1 MSFIQAKN
9 RTSFAS
15 SPLFFVC
22 MSCLWVALMT
32 MTSGWQSAVAGE
44 PGIFQYTAEAWM
56 GVVSLVSDQSQDD
69 AAGNSDD
76 ELDEEDDE
84 LDDEDD
90 DEDDDAQAKKSGRK
104 HRKHGAG
111 RGSPKQGQGQAQSRH
126 KHQQRP
132 HGPSVEEHGRG
143 PEREHGRGPEGRMPP
158 PPPQDMRKVVMDR
171 LDDVIATLS
180 RIENQLGSR
189 EGDRRSPGD
198 ARGGPRGSSEDMHRR
213 IPEGNQM
220 PDGMRRMIEE
230 RMQEGRKRME
240 DGQRR
245 MEEARKQFKQ
255 MQQRIE
261 KLEAEVQQL
270 KREKT

>member
-22 MSCLWVALMT
+22 MSCLWVAFMT

-56 GVVSLVSDQSQDD
+56 GVVSLVSDQSEDD

-76 ELDEEDDE
+76 ELDDEEDDE
-84 LDDEDD
+84 LDD

-104 HRKHGAG
+104 HRKH
-111 RGSPKQGQGQAQSRH
+111 K
-126 KHQQRP
+126 QRP
-132 HGPSVEEHGRG
+132 HGPSIDEHGRG
-143 PEREHGRGPEGRMPP
+143 PEREHGRRPEGRMPP
-158 PPPQDMRKVVMDR
+158 PPPHDMRKVVMDR

-198 ARGGPRGSSEDMHRR
+198 ARGGPRGGSEDMHRR
-213 IPEGNQM
+213 IPDGNQM

-240 DGQRR
+240 EGQRR

>member
-1 MSFIQAKN
+1 MSFIQARN

-15 SPLFFVC
+15 RPLFFVC
-22 MSCLWVALMT
+22 MSCLWVAFMT

-44 PGIFQYTAEAWM
+44 PGLFQYTAEAWM
-56 GVVSLVSDQSQDD
+56 GVVSLVSDQSEDD
-69 AAGNSDD
+69 AAGDSDD
-76 ELDEEDDE
+76 ELDEEDDD
-84 LDDEDD
+84 LDD
-90 DEDDDAQAKKSGRK
+90 DENDEDEDAQAKKSGRK

-111 RGSPKQGQGQAQSRH
+111 PGSPKQGQGQAQSGH
-126 KHQQRP
+126 KDKQRP
-132 HGPSVEEHGRG
+132 HGPSIE
-143 PEREHGRGPEGRMPP
+143 EHGRGPEGRMPP
-158 PPPQDMRKVVMDR
+158 PPPQDMRRVVMDR

-198 ARGGPRGSSEDMHRR
+198 ARGGPRGGSEDMLRR
-213 IPEGNQM
+213 IPDGNQM

-240 DGQRR
+240 EGQRR

>member
-1 MSFIQAKN
+1 MY
-9 RTSFAS
+9 R
-15 SPLFFVC
+15 
-22 MSCLWVALMT
+22 W
-32 MTSGWQSAVAGE
+32 SAIN
-44 PGIFQYTAEAWM
+44 P
-56 GVVSLVSDQSQDD
+56 
-69 AAGNSDD
+69 AGNSDD

-158 PPPQDMRKVVMDR
+158 PPPQDMRRVVMDR

-213 IPEGNQM
+213 IPEGNPM

>member
-1 MSFIQAKN
+1 MSFVQAKN

-56 GVVSLVSDQSQDD
+56 GVVSLVSDQSEDD
-69 AAGNSDD
+69 TAGNSDD

-84 LDDEDD
+84 LDD
-90 DEDDDAQAKKSGRK
+90 DEDEDEDAQAKKSGRK
-104 HRKHGAG
+104 HRKH
-111 RGSPKQGQGQAQSRH
+111 K
-126 KHQQRP
+126 QRP
-132 HGPSVEEHGRG
+132 HGPSIDEHGRG
-143 PEREHGRGPEGRMPP
+143 PEREHGRRPEGRMPP

-198 ARGGPRGSSEDMHRR
+198 ARGGPRGGSEDMHRR
-213 IPEGNQM
+213 IPDGNQM

-240 DGQRR
+240 EGQRR

>member
-1 MSFIQAKN
+1 MSFIQSRN

-15 SPLFFVC
+15 RPLFFVC
-22 MSCLWVALMT
+22 MSCLWVAFMT

-44 PGIFQYTAEAWM
+44 PGLFQYTAEAWM
-56 GVVSLVSDQSQDD
+56 GVVSLVSDQSEDD

-76 ELDEEDDE
+76 ELDDEEDDE
-84 LDDEDD
+84 LDD

-104 HRKHGAG
+104 HRKH
-111 RGSPKQGQGQAQSRH
+111 K
-126 KHQQRP
+126 QRP
-132 HGPSVEEHGRG
+132 HGPSIDEHGRG
-143 PEREHGRGPEGRMPP
+143 PEREHGRRPEGRMPP
-158 PPPQDMRKVVMDR
+158 PPPHDMRKVVMDR

-198 ARGGPRGSSEDMHRR
+198 ARGGPRGGSEDMHRR
-213 IPEGNQM
+213 IPDGNQM

-240 DGQRR
+240 EGQRR

>member
-15 SPLFFVC
+15 RPLFFVC
-22 MSCLWVALMT
+22 MSCVWVAFMT

-76 ELDEEDDE
+76 ELDDE
-84 LDDEDD
+84 LDD
-90 DEDDDAQAKKSGRK
+90 DEHDDAQAKKSGRK
-104 HRKHGAG
+104 HRKH
-111 RGSPKQGQGQAQSRH
+111 K
-126 KHQQRP
+126 QRP
-132 HGPSVEEHGRG
+132 HGPSIEEHGRG

-198 ARGGPRGSSEDMHRR
+198 ARGGPRGGSEDMHRR

>member
-1 MSFIQAKN
+1 
-9 RTSFAS
+9 
-15 SPLFFVC
+15 
-22 MSCLWVALMT
+22 MT

-56 GVVSLVSDQSQDD
+56 GVVSLVSDQSEDD

-84 LDDEDD
+84 LDD
-90 DEDDDAQAKKSGRK
+90 DEHDDAQAKKSGRK
-104 HRKHGAG
+104 HRKH
-111 RGSPKQGQGQAQSRH
+111 K
-126 KHQQRP
+126 QRP
-132 HGPSVEEHGRG
+132 HGPSIDEHGRG
-143 PEREHGRGPEGRMPP
+143 PEREHGRRPEGRMPP

-198 ARGGPRGSSEDMHRR
+198 ARGGPRGGSEDMHRR
-213 IPEGNQM
+213 IPDGNQM

-230 RMQEGRKRME
+230 RTRASKPLLQ
-240 DGQRR
+240 DGIQ
-245 MEEARKQFKQ
+245 Q
-255 MQQRIE
+255 MGVRIII
-261 KLEAEVQQL
+261 
-270 KREKT
+270 

>member
-1 MSFIQAKN
+1 
-9 RTSFAS
+9 
-15 SPLFFVC
+15 
-22 MSCLWVALMT
+22 MT
-32 MTSGWQSAVAGE
+32 MTSGSQSAVAGE

-56 GVVSLVSDQSQDD
+56 GVVSLVSDQSEDD

-84 LDDEDD
+84 LDD

-104 HRKHGAG
+104 HRKH
-111 RGSPKQGQGQAQSRH
+111 K
-126 KHQQRP
+126 QRP
-132 HGPSVEEHGRG
+132 HGPSIDEHGRG
-143 PEREHGRGPEGRMPP
+143 PEREHGRRPEGRMPP
-158 PPPQDMRKVVMDR
+158 PPPHDMRKVVMDR

-198 ARGGPRGSSEDMHRR
+198 ARGGPRGGSEDMHRR
-213 IPEGNQM
+213 IPDGNQM

-240 DGQRR
+240 EGQRR